1 MFDSKSTN
9 ELDCSLLEQ
18 LGYWVTIYDQ
28 QWRPIYS
35 CKKTTEFLTK
45 ASSGEE
51 SSNQS
56 LKEVIDAQ
64 NWSILKSSATSNDGK
79 AHLIK
84 LPALEINL
92 IIRCTSKEVSGNL
105 FYILSSEPL
114 ETDSNK
120 QPCINERTVLDVD
133 KHLKLGFWRYG
144 INNNDLLWS
153 QGIYQIHGLSPDSF
167 TPTLDNAL
175 AFYHQ
180 DDLPII
186 KGLVNDA
193 ISEKK
198 PWHDVRLRI
207 VAPDGCVRH
216 VSSSGCFVQLPNS
229 VDSFICGVFED
240 ITEQQRVK
248 NEHDF
253 LVTALKETSV
263 GMVIADHNKN
273 VIWVNKS
280 FEGMTGYTLLDV
292 AGSKLGDVLQG
303 KDTDPNVVNEISKSL
318 RKGMAIK
325 ARILNYHK
333 SGRAYWNDLSIT
345 PITKGSEIEYFFAV
359 QNDVTGEV
367 TAKHELQNLNSELEA
382 QVESR
387 TIELKSINQKLSEQA
402 NIDPLTGLLNRR
414 SLNKCVAD
422 AQSALQDR
430 NQSLSYILLD
440 IDNFKQ
446 LNDRFGHAVGDQA
459 LVKVAKAMRENS
471 RQEDKLFRLG
481 GEEFLVVMAAT
492 NQSVA
497 LTVAERIRVAIASLS
512 INFEGER
519 LNITA
524 SFGILTDGKG
534 LSVDESLKLVDTC
547 LYKAKASGKNRL
559 VSEVRTP

>member
-1 MFDSKSTN
+1 MFDSKPTN
-9 ELDCSLLEQ
+9 KLDCSLLEQ
-18 LGYWVTIYDQ
+18 LGYLVTNYDH
-28 QWRPIYS
+28 QWRAVYS
-35 CKKTTEFLTK
+35 SKKVAELLTRG
-45 ASSGEE
+45 GEE
-51 SSNQS
+51 SSSLS
-56 LKEVIDAQ
+56 LKDVIDSKD
-64 NWSILKSSATSNDGK
+64 WSCLKESATSQDGK
-79 AHLIK
+79 AHLVK
-84 LPALEINL
+84 LATLETNL
-92 IIRCTSKEVSGNL
+92 LLRCTSKEVSGNL
-105 FYILSSEPL
+105 FYILSSEVL
-114 ETDSNK
+114 ETGSNTNN
-120 QPCINERTVLDVD
+120 QPCISEETVLDVD

-144 INNNDLLWS
+144 INNNNLLWS

-175 AFYHQ
+175 SFYHE

-186 KGLVNDA
+186 KQLVSDA

-198 PWHDVRLRI
+198 PWHAVRLRI
-207 VAPDGCVRH
+207 VTHDGCIRY
-216 VSSSGCFVQLPNS
+216 VSSSGCFVQLPDS
-229 VDSFICGVFED
+229 SDSFICGVFED
-240 ITEQQRVK
+240 VTEQQRVD

-263 GMVIADHNKN
+263 GMAIADRDKN

-280 FEGMTGYTLLDV
+280 FERMTGYTLFDV

-303 KDTDPNVVNEISKSL
+303 KDTDPKVVAEISQSL

-333 SGRAYWNDLSIT
+333 SGRPYWNDLSIT
-345 PITKGSEIEYFFAV
+345 PITKDSEIEYFFAV

-367 TAKHELQNLNSELEA
+367 TARHELQNLNSELEA

-387 TIELKSINQKLSEQA
+387 TIELKAINQKLSEQA
-402 NIDPLTGLLNRR
+402 NLDPLTGLLNRR
-414 SLNKCVAD
+414 SLKTCVTD
-422 AQSALQDR
+422 AQNALQDGK
-430 NQSLSYILLD
+430 QSLSYILLD
-440 IDNFKQ
+440 IDDFKV
-446 LNDRFGHAVGDQA
+446 LNDRYGHAIGDQA
-459 LVKVAKAMRENS
+459 LVKVAQAMRDNS
-471 RQEDKLFRLG
+471 RQEDKIFRLG

-497 LTVAERIRVAIASLS
+497 LTVAERIRVAIASLT
-512 INFEGER
+512 INFEGKL

-524 SFGILTDGKG
+524 SFGILTDGRG
-534 LSVDESLKLVDTC
+534 LSVEESLKLVDTC